1 MGLPDKIQDD
11 GVQFGFQI
19 HSRNAFIINFA
30 ISIYHAIVGYTYTK
44 CITRHVS
51 ELQIVLSILILIC
64 KIWKAEAQGP
74 EHSSQCPDIQGGHV
88 ASTVGNGSCPLAL
101 VPRTSTLIA
110 QTLGCFARIDSQNF
124 RKQAAG
130 AQVTAA
136 RGGSWLRPKVQF
148 LVQGD
153 DGFILPGTK

>member
-1 MGLPDKIQDD
+1 M
-11 GVQFGFQI
+11 
-19 HSRNAFIINFA
+19 
-30 ISIYHAIVGYTYTK
+30 
-44 CITRHVS
+44 
-51 ELQIVLSILILIC
+51 
-64 KIWKAEAQGP
+64 
-74 EHSSQCPDIQGGHV
+74 
-88 ASTVGNGSCPLAL
+88 ASTVGNGSFPLAL

-110 QTLGCFARIDSQNF
+110 QTLGCFVRIDSQNF